1 MIHPLITPV
10 ILSGGSGTRLWPLSR
25 ESFPKQ
31 YLCLISEDNKSMF
44 QLTQQRISN
53 LKGLTNPIL
62 ICNEEH
68 RFIVAEQMREI
79 GIKPQSI
86 LLEPFGRGTAAA
98 ITLAALKS
106 LELEDDPLLLV
117 LSADHYIKNSND
129 FIDVIE
135 RSIKSVLNNK
145 LVTYGIKPNYSSTGY
160 GYIKCKKNNNDND
173 QEGSSIEKFLEKP
186 DLEKAKKMLMDSTF
200 LWNSGIFFFKAKII
214 LKEIRKFHP
223 EIFNICNSSIKN
235 SEIDLDFQR
244 IDKNSFMEC
253 PNIPI
258 DIAVME
264 KTNLG
269 FVFPLKVGWKDVG
282 SWDSVW
288 EISNKDKDG
297 NSKKGNILSTKTK
310 NCYLRSE
317 DRLIVALG
325 IEDLA
330 IVETRDALLVAKKSY
345 SQEIKHVVDKLKK
358 EKISEGILHKRI
370 YRPWGFFE
378 TLIEENLWKVKL
390 IEVKAGESLSLQMHK
405 YRSEH
410 WIVVKGKAKV
420 QIGDKIIYLGPNQ
433 TVSIP
438 CGSLHR
444 LSNETK
450 EDLKIIEVQTG
461 SYLGED
467 DIIRCDDN
475 YGRLKN

>member
-1 MIHPLITPV
+1 MIHPSITPV

-31 YLCLISEDNKSMF
+31 YLSLISEDNKSMF

-53 LKGLTNPIL
+53 LKGLKNPIL
-62 ICNEEH
+62 ICNEAH

-98 ITLAALKS
+98 ITLAALKA

-135 RSIKSVLNNK
+135 RSINSVLNNK
-145 LVTYGIKPNYSSTGY
+145 LVTYGIKPNNPSTGF
-160 GYIKCKKNNNDND
+160 GYIKFKKNKDDND
-173 QEGSSIEKFLEKP
+173 LEGSPIENFLEKP
-186 DLEKAKKMLMDSTF
+186 DLEKAKKMIMESNY

-214 LKEIRKFHP
+214 LKEIRRFHP
-223 EIFNICNSSIKN
+223 EIFNKCNLSIKK
-235 SEIDLDFQR
+235 SQIDLDFQR
-244 IDKNSFMEC
+244 IDIESFMEC

-269 FVFPLKVGWKDVG
+269 YVFPLKVGWKDLG

-288 EISNKDKDG
+288 EVSNKDKDG
-297 NSKKGNILSTKTK
+297 NSKKGNIFSSKTK

-330 IVETRDALLVAKKSY
+330 IIETRDALLVAKKSY
-345 SQEIKHVVDKLKK
+345 SQEIKHIVGKLKK
-358 EKISEGILHKRI
+358 EKISEGISHKRI

-378 TLIEENLWKVKL
+378 TLIEENLWKVKF
-390 IEVKAGESLSLQMHK
+390 IKVNAGASLSLQMHK
-405 YRSEH
+405 CRSEH
-410 WIVVKGKAKV
+410 WIVVNGKAKV
-420 QIGDKIIYLGPNQ
+420 QVGDKIIYLGPNQ
-433 TVSIP
+433 NVSIP
-438 CGSLHR
+438 LGSLHR
-444 LSNETK
+444 LSNETN

-467 DIIRCDDN
+467 DIIRFDDN
-475 YGRLKN
+475 YGR